1 MPVTEEDSK
10 NMESGERVIDLLALI
25 RTVLKKWR
33 RMLIFGILFALL
45 SAVYFGVFR
54 NKKAVEVVDSEVSVE
69 DESPDNYAAELEIID
84 NSIANKNRYIQN
96 SKLLQLDPNAV
107 SRAYIRFSI
116 QMDDTE
122 ESSEAEGTGE
132 EVAVQEVLDEQQV
145 QEISSADMADTAGAD
160 MAGAGENGSDS
171 ISKVYLD
178 DSSRKAVLI
187 LRHYIN
193 AVNYDTDY
201 EKLASQLGMEKE
213 YIRELVWASVEDEAA
228 LSGNIQAVYSDEENA
243 VMIAEQ
249 ALEILKEEKAAATGL
264 YGRHK
269 VIVEPAVVR
278 TTSDRSYNTQLK
290 ERLQEMNDLKTQKD
304 NFQKNF
310 NLTEKVVEELT
321 DINNGTENQI
331 SKREL
336 VKYGVL
342 GFILGCLLFLLVY
355 AIFLVAAGVL
365 LSSRELGRMFGMN
378 KLAVVPD
385 SRVKN
390 GLDRLISGIGSD
402 RFSSRDEKTAYQIAA
417 ENICEQLS
425 GLSGSGSVAVV
436 TDLEEEAAFAAGQ
449 ILEEFLKEKNIRAEV
464 LPHLNQSPKELNE
477 LKSCDASV
485 LLLRGG
491 YSRLRHVSEFKNTLH
506 TYKKTVLGSIVIE

>member
-1 MPVTEEDSK
+1 
-10 NMESGERVIDLLALI
+10 MESGERVIDLLALI

-45 SAVYFGVFR
+45 SAVYFGVL
-54 NKKAVEVVDSEVSVE
+54 KSGKAVEVVDSEVSVE
-69 DESPDNYAAELEIID
+69 NESPNNYAAELEIID

-122 ESSEAEGTGE
+122 ESSEVEGTGE

-310 NLTEKVVEELT
+310 NLTEKMVEKLSDT
-321 DINNGTENQI
+321 GSENKI
-331 SKREL
+331 SRKEL
-336 VKYGVL
+336 VKYIVL

-385 SRVKN
+385 SRMKS

-402 RFSSRDEKTAYQIAA
+402 RFSSRDERIAYQIAA

-425 GLSGSGSVAVV
+425 GLSDSGSVAVV
-436 TDLEEEAAFAAGQ
+436 TDLEEETAFGAGQ
-449 ILEEFLKEKNIRAEV
+449 ILEEFLKENNIRAEV
-464 LPHLNQSPKELNE
+464 LPHLNQSPKELSE

-491 YSRLRHVSEFKNTLH
+491 SSRLRHVSEFKNTLH

>member
-1 MPVTEEDSK
+1 
-10 NMESGERVIDLLALI
+10 MESGERVIDLLALI

-45 SAVYFGVFR
+45 SAVYFGVL
-54 NKKAVEVVDSEVSVE
+54 KSGKAVEVVDSEVSVE
-69 DESPDNYAAELEIID
+69 NESPNNYAAELEIID

-132 EVAVQEVLDEQQV
+132 EAAVQEVIDEQQIH
-145 QEISSADMADTAGAD
+145 ETSSADMADAASAD
-160 MAGAGENGSDS
+160 MAGAMENASSS
-171 ISKVYLD
+171 ISNVYLD

-201 EKLASQLGMEKE
+201 EKLASLLGMEKE
-213 YIRELVWASVEDEAA
+213 YIRELVWAGVEDEAA

-249 ALEILKEEKAAATGL
+249 ALETLKKEKAAATGL

-310 NLTEKVVEELT
+310 NLTEKMVEKLSDT
-321 DINNGTENQI
+321 GSENKI
-331 SKREL
+331 SRKEL
-336 VKYGVL
+336 VKYIVL

-385 SRVKN
+385 SRMKS

-402 RFSSRDEKTAYQIAA
+402 RFSSRDERIAYQIAA

-425 GLSGSGSVAVV
+425 GLSDSGSVAVV
-436 TDLEEEAAFAAGQ
+436 TDLEEETAFGAGQ
-449 ILEEFLKEKNIRAEV
+449 ILEEFLKENNIRAEV
-464 LPHLNQSPKELNE
+464 LPHLNQSPKELSE

-491 YSRLRHVSEFKNTLH
+491 SSRLRHVSEFKNTLH

>member
-1 MPVTEEDSK
+1 
-10 NMESGERVIDLLALI
+10 MESGERVIDLLALI

-45 SAVYFGVFR
+45 SAVYFGVL
-54 NKKAVEVVDSEVSVE
+54 KSGKAVEVVDSEVSVE
-69 DESPDNYAAELEIID
+69 NESPNNYAAELEIID

-310 NLTEKVVEELT
+310 NLTEKMVEKLSDT
-321 DINNGTENQI
+321 GSENKI
-331 SKREL
+331 SRKEL
-336 VKYGVL
+336 VKYIVL

-385 SRVKN
+385 SRMKS

-402 RFSSRDEKTAYQIAA
+402 RFSSRDERIAYQIAA

-425 GLSGSGSVAVV
+425 GLSDSGSVAVV
-436 TDLEEEAAFAAGQ
+436 TDLEEETAFGAGQ
-449 ILEEFLKEKNIRAEV
+449 ILEEFLKENNIRAEV
-464 LPHLNQSPKELNE
+464 LPHLNQSPKELSE

-491 YSRLRHVSEFKNTLH
+491 SSRLRHVSEFKNTLH

>member
-1 MPVTEEDSK
+1 
-10 NMESGERVIDLLALI
+10 MESGERVIDLLALI

-45 SAVYFGVFR
+45 SAVYFGVL
-54 NKKAVEVVDSEVSVE
+54 KSGKAVEVVDSEVSVE
-69 DESPDNYAAELEIID
+69 NESPNNYAAELEIID
-84 NSIANKNRYIQN
+84 SSIANKNRYIQN

-145 QEISSADMADTAGAD
+145 QEISSADMADTAAAD

-201 EKLASQLGMEKE
+201 EKLALQLGMEKE

-310 NLTEKVVEELT
+310 NLTEKVVEILSDT
-321 DINNGTENQI
+321 GSENKI
-331 SKREL
+331 SRKEL
-336 VKYGVL
+336 VKYIVL

-385 SRVKN
+385 SRMKN

-402 RFSSRDEKTAYQIAA
+402 RFSSRDERIAYQIAA

-425 GLSGSGSVAVV
+425 GLSDFGSVAVV
-436 TDLEEEAAFAAGQ
+436 TDLEEETAFGAGQ
-449 ILEEFLKEKNIRAEV
+449 ILEEFLKENNIRAEV
-464 LPHLNQSPKELNE
+464 LPHLNQSPKELSE

-491 YSRLRHVSEFKNTLH
+491 SSRLRHVSEFKNTLH

>member
-1 MPVTEEDSK
+1 
-10 NMESGERVIDLLALI
+10 
-25 RTVLKKWR
+25 
-33 RMLIFGILFALL
+33 
-45 SAVYFGVFR
+45 
-54 NKKAVEVVDSEVSVE
+54 
-69 DESPDNYAAELEIID
+69 
-84 NSIANKNRYIQN
+84 
-96 SKLLQLDPNAV
+96 
-107 SRAYIRFSI
+107 
-116 QMDDTE
+116 
-122 ESSEAEGTGE
+122 
-132 EVAVQEVLDEQQV
+132 
-145 QEISSADMADTAGAD
+145 
-160 MAGAGENGSDS
+160 
-171 ISKVYLD
+171 
-178 DSSRKAVLI
+178 
-187 LRHYIN
+187 
-193 AVNYDTDY
+193 
-201 EKLASQLGMEKE
+201 MEKE

-310 NLTEKVVEELT
+310 NLTEKMVEKLSDT
-321 DINNGTENQI
+321 GSENKI
-331 SKREL
+331 SRKEL
-336 VKYGVL
+336 VKYIVL

-385 SRVKN
+385 SRMKN

-402 RFSSRDEKTAYQIAA
+402 RFSSRDERIAYQIAA

-425 GLSGSGSVAVV
+425 GLSDSGSVAVV
-436 TDLEEEAAFAAGQ
+436 TDLEEETAFGAGQ
-449 ILEEFLKEKNIRAEV
+449 ILEEFLKENNIRAEV
-464 LPHLNQSPKELNE
+464 LPHLNQSPKELSE

-491 YSRLRHVSEFKNTLH
+491 SSRLRHVSEFKNTLH

>member
-1 MPVTEEDSK
+1 
-10 NMESGERVIDLLALI
+10 MESGERVIDLLALI

-45 SAVYFGVFR
+45 SAVYFGVL
-54 NKKAVEVVDSEVSVE
+54 KSGKAVEVVDSEVSVE
-69 DESPDNYAAELEIID
+69 NESPNNYAAELEIID

-122 ESSEAEGTGE
+122 ESSEVEGTGE

-228 LSGNIQAVYSDEENA
+228 LSGNIQAVYS
-243 VMIAEQ
+243 
-249 ALEILKEEKAAATGL
+249 EEKAAATGL

-310 NLTEKVVEELT
+310 NLTEKMVEKLSDT
-321 DINNGTENQI
+321 GSENKI
-331 SKREL
+331 SRKEL
-336 VKYGVL
+336 VKYIVL

-385 SRVKN
+385 SRMKN

-402 RFSSRDEKTAYQIAA
+402 RFSSRDERIAYQIAA

-425 GLSGSGSVAVV
+425 GLSDSGSVAVV
-436 TDLEEEAAFAAGQ
+436 TDLEEETAFGAGQ
-449 ILEEFLKEKNIRAEV
+449 ILEEFLKENNIRAEV
-464 LPHLNQSPKELNE
+464 LPHLNQSPKELSE

-491 YSRLRHVSEFKNTLH
+491 SSRLRHVSEFKNTLH

>member
-1 MPVTEEDSK
+1 
-10 NMESGERVIDLLALI
+10 MESGERVIDLLALI

-45 SAVYFGVFR
+45 SAVYFGVL
-54 NKKAVEVVDSEVSVE
+54 KSGKAVEVVDSEVSVE
-69 DESPDNYAAELEIID
+69 NESPNNYAAELEIID

-310 NLTEKVVEELT
+310 NLTEKMVEKLSDT
-321 DINNGTENQI
+321 GSENKI
-331 SKREL
+331 SRKEL
-336 VKYGVL
+336 VKYIVL

-385 SRVKN
+385 SRMKS

-402 RFSSRDEKTAYQIAA
+402 RFSSRDERIAYQIAA

-425 GLSGSGSVAVV
+425 GLSDSGSVAVV
-436 TDLEEEAAFAAGQ
+436 TDLEEETAFGAGQ
-449 ILEEFLKEKNIRAEV
+449 ILEEFLKENNIRAEV
-464 LPHLNQSPKELNE
+464 LPHLNQSPKELSE

-485 LLLRGG
+485 LLLRNGS
-491 YSRLRHVSEFKNTLH
+491 SRLRHVSEFKNTLH

>member
-1 MPVTEEDSK
+1 
-10 NMESGERVIDLLALI
+10 MESGERVIDLLALI

-45 SAVYFGVFR
+45 SAVYFGVL
-54 NKKAVEVVDSEVSVE
+54 KSGKAVEVVDSEVSVE
-69 DESPDNYAAELEIID
+69 NESPNNYAAELEIID

-145 QEISSADMADTAGAD
+145 QEISSADMADTATAD
-160 MAGAGENGSDS
+160 MAGAGENGSES

-249 ALEILKEEKAAATGL
+249 ALEILKSGNRFIRQAQ
-264 YGRHK
+264 
-269 VIVEPAVVR
+269 
-278 TTSDRSYNTQLK
+278 SDRRTGGCQDHI
-290 ERLQEMNDLKTQKD
+290 RQILQH
-304 NFQKNF
+304 
-310 NLTEKVVEELT
+310 
-321 DINNGTENQI
+321 
-331 SKREL
+331 
-336 VKYGVL
+336 
-342 GFILGCLLFLLVY
+342 
-355 AIFLVAAGVL
+355 
-365 LSSRELGRMFGMN
+365 
-378 KLAVVPD
+378 
-385 SRVKN
+385 
-390 GLDRLISGIGSD
+390 
-402 RFSSRDEKTAYQIAA
+402 AA
-417 ENICEQLS
+417 ERATS
-425 GLSGSGSVAVV
+425 G
-436 TDLEEEAAFAAGQ
+436 
-449 ILEEFLKEKNIRAEV
+449 
-464 LPHLNQSPKELNE
+464 NE
-477 LKSCDASV
+477 
-485 LLLRGG
+485 
-491 YSRLRHVSEFKNTLH
+491 
-506 TYKKTVLGSIVIE
+506 

>member
-1 MPVTEEDSK
+1 
-10 NMESGERVIDLLALI
+10 MESGERVIDLLALI

-45 SAVYFGVFR
+45 SAVYFGVL
-54 NKKAVEVVDSEVSVE
+54 KSGKAVEVVDSEVSVE
-69 DESPDNYAAELEIID
+69 NESPNNYAAELEIID

-310 NLTEKVVEELT
+310 NLTEKVVEKLSDT
-321 DINNGTENQI
+321 GSENKI
-331 SKREL
+331 SRKEL
-336 VKYGVL
+336 VKYIVL

-385 SRVKN
+385 SRMKN

-402 RFSSRDEKTAYQIAA
+402 RFSSRDERIAYQIAA

-425 GLSGSGSVAVV
+425 GLSDSGSVAVV
-436 TDLEEEAAFAAGQ
+436 TDLEEETAFGAGQ

-491 YSRLRHVSEFKNTLH
+491 SSRLRHVSEFKNTLH

>member
-1 MPVTEEDSK
+1 
-10 NMESGERVIDLLALI
+10 MESGERVIDLLALI

-132 EVAVQEVLDEQQV
+132 EAAVQEVIDEQQIH
-145 QEISSADMADTAGAD
+145 ETSSADMADAASAD
-160 MAGAGENGSDS
+160 MAGAMENASSS
-171 ISKVYLD
+171 ISNVYLD

-201 EKLASQLGMEKE
+201 EKLASLLGMEKE
-213 YIRELVWASVEDEAA
+213 YIRELVWAGVEDEAA

-310 NLTEKVVEELT
+310 NLTEKMVEKLSDT
-321 DINNGTENQI
+321 GSENKI
-331 SKREL
+331 SRKEL
-336 VKYGVL
+336 VKYIVL

-385 SRVKN
+385 SRMKS

-402 RFSSRDEKTAYQIAA
+402 RFSSRDERIAYQIAA

-425 GLSGSGSVAVV
+425 GLSDSGSVAVV
-436 TDLEEEAAFAAGQ
+436 TDLEEETAFGAGQ
-449 ILEEFLKEKNIRAEV
+449 ILEEFLKENNIRAEV
-464 LPHLNQSPKELNE
+464 LPHLNQSPKELSE

-491 YSRLRHVSEFKNTLH
+491 SSRLRHVSEFKNTLH

>member
-1 MPVTEEDSK
+1 
-10 NMESGERVIDLLALI
+10 MESGERVIDLLALI

-45 SAVYFGVFR
+45 SAVYFGVL
-54 NKKAVEVVDSEVSVE
+54 KSGKAVEVMDSEVSVE
-69 DESPDNYAAELEIID
+69 NESPNNYAAELEIID

-145 QEISSADMADTAGAD
+145 QEISSADMADTAAAD

-310 NLTEKVVEELT
+310 NLTEKVVEKLSDT
-321 DINNGTENQI
+321 GSENKI
-331 SKREL
+331 SRKEL
-336 VKYGVL
+336 VKYIVL

-385 SRVKN
+385 SRMKN

-402 RFSSRDEKTAYQIAA
+402 RFSSRDERIAYQIAA

-425 GLSGSGSVAVV
+425 GLSDSGSVAVV
-436 TDLEEEAAFAAGQ
+436 TDLEEETAFGAGQ
-449 ILEEFLKEKNIRAEV
+449 ILEEFLKENNIRAEV
-464 LPHLNQSPKELNE
+464 LPHLNQSPKELSE

-491 YSRLRHVSEFKNTLH
+491 SSRLRHVSEFKNTLH

>member
-1 MPVTEEDSK
+1 
-10 NMESGERVIDLLALI
+10 MESGERVIDLLALI

-45 SAVYFGVFR
+45 SAVYFGVL
-54 NKKAVEVVDSEVSVE
+54 KSGKAVEVVDSEVSVE
-69 DESPDNYAAELEIID
+69 NESPNNYAAELEIID

-145 QEISSADMADTAGAD
+145 QEISSADMADTAAAD

-269 VIVEPAVVR
+269 VIVEPSVVR

-310 NLTEKVVEELT
+310 NLTEKMVEKLSDT
-321 DINNGTENQI
+321 GSENKI
-331 SKREL
+331 SRKEL
-336 VKYGVL
+336 VKYIVL

-385 SRVKN
+385 SRMKN

-402 RFSSRDEKTAYQIAA
+402 RFSSRDERIAYQIAA

-425 GLSGSGSVAVV
+425 GLSDSGSVAVV
-436 TDLEEEAAFAAGQ
+436 TDLEEETAFGAGQ
-449 ILEEFLKEKNIRAEV
+449 ILEEFLKENNIRAEV
-464 LPHLNQSPKELNE
+464 LPHLNQSPKELSE

-491 YSRLRHVSEFKNTLH
+491 SSRLRHVSEFKNTLH

>member
-1 MPVTEEDSK
+1 
-10 NMESGERVIDLLALI
+10 MESGERVIDLLALI

-45 SAVYFGVFR
+45 SAVYFGVL
-54 NKKAVEVVDSEVSVE
+54 KSGKAVEVVDSEVSVE
-69 DESPDNYAAELEIID
+69 NESPNNYAAELEIID

-228 LSGNIQAVYSDEENA
+228 LSGNIQAVYSGNRF
-243 VMIAEQ
+243 IRQ
-249 ALEILKEEKAAATGL
+249 AQ
-264 YGRHK
+264 
-269 VIVEPAVVR
+269 
-278 TTSDRSYNTQLK
+278 SDRRTGGCQDHI
-290 ERLQEMNDLKTQKD
+290 RQILQH
-304 NFQKNF
+304 
-310 NLTEKVVEELT
+310 
-321 DINNGTENQI
+321 
-331 SKREL
+331 
-336 VKYGVL
+336 
-342 GFILGCLLFLLVY
+342 
-355 AIFLVAAGVL
+355 
-365 LSSRELGRMFGMN
+365 
-378 KLAVVPD
+378 
-385 SRVKN
+385 
-390 GLDRLISGIGSD
+390 
-402 RFSSRDEKTAYQIAA
+402 AA
-417 ENICEQLS
+417 ERATS
-425 GLSGSGSVAVV
+425 G
-436 TDLEEEAAFAAGQ
+436 
-449 ILEEFLKEKNIRAEV
+449 
-464 LPHLNQSPKELNE
+464 NE
-477 LKSCDASV
+477 
-485 LLLRGG
+485 
-491 YSRLRHVSEFKNTLH
+491 
-506 TYKKTVLGSIVIE
+506 

>member
-1 MPVTEEDSK
+1 
-10 NMESGERVIDLLALI
+10 MESGERVIDLLALI

-45 SAVYFGVFR
+45 SAVYFGVL
-54 NKKAVEVVDSEVSVE
+54 KSGKAVEVVDSEVSVE
-69 DESPDNYAAELEIID
+69 NESPNNYAAELEIID

-310 NLTEKVVEELT
+310 NLTEKMVEKLS
-321 DINNGTENQI
+321 DIGSENKI
-331 SKREL
+331 SRKEL
-336 VKYGVL
+336 VKYIVL

-385 SRVKN
+385 SRMKN

-402 RFSSRDEKTAYQIAA
+402 RFSSRDERIAYQIAA

-425 GLSGSGSVAVV
+425 GLSDSGSVAVV
-436 TDLEEEAAFAAGQ
+436 TDLEEETAFGAGQ
-449 ILEEFLKEKNIRAEV
+449 ILEEFLKENNIRAEV
-464 LPHLNQSPKELNE
+464 LPHLNQSPKELSE

-491 YSRLRHVSEFKNTLH
+491 SSRLRHVSEFKNTLH

>member
-1 MPVTEEDSK
+1 
-10 NMESGERVIDLLALI
+10 MESGERVIDLLALI

-45 SAVYFGVFR
+45 SAVYFGVL
-54 NKKAVEVVDSEVSVE
+54 KSGKAVEVVDSEVSVE
-69 DESPDNYAAELEIID
+69 NESPNNYAAELEIID

-132 EVAVQEVLDEQQV
+132 EVAVHEVLDEQQV

-249 ALEILKEEKAAATGL
+249 ALETLKKEKAAATGL

-310 NLTEKVVEELT
+310 NLTEKMVEKLSDT
-321 DINNGTENQI
+321 GSENKI
-331 SKREL
+331 SRKEL
-336 VKYGVL
+336 VKYIVL

-385 SRVKN
+385 SRMKS

-402 RFSSRDEKTAYQIAA
+402 RFSSRDERIAYQIAA

-425 GLSGSGSVAVV
+425 GLSDSGSVAVV
-436 TDLEEEAAFAAGQ
+436 TDLEEETAFGAGQ
-449 ILEEFLKEKNIRAEV
+449 ILEEFLKENNIRAEV
-464 LPHLNQSPKELNE
+464 LPHLNQSPKELSE

-485 LLLRGG
+485 LLLRNGS
-491 YSRLRHVSEFKNTLH
+491 SRLRHVSEFKNTLH

>member
-1 MPVTEEDSK
+1 
-10 NMESGERVIDLLALI
+10 MESGERVIDLLALI
-25 RTVLKKWR
+25 RTVLKKGR
-33 RMLIFGILFALL
+33 RMLILDILFALL
-45 SAVYFGVFR
+45 SAVYFGVL
-54 NKKAVEVVDSEVSVE
+54 KSGKAVEGVDSEVSVE
-69 DESPDNYAAELEIID
+69 NESPNNYAAELEIID

-310 NLTEKVVEELT
+310 NLTEKMVEKLSDT
-321 DINNGTENQI
+321 GSENKI
-331 SKREL
+331 SRKEL
-336 VKYGVL
+336 VKYIVL

-385 SRVKN
+385 SRMKN

-402 RFSSRDEKTAYQIAA
+402 RFSSRDERIAYQIAA

-425 GLSGSGSVAVV
+425 GLSDSGSVAVV
-436 TDLEEEAAFAAGQ
+436 TDLEEETAFGAGQ
-449 ILEEFLKEKNIRAEV
+449 ILEEFLKENNIRAEV
-464 LPHLNQSPKELNE
+464 LPHLNQSPKELSE

-485 LLLRGG
+485 LLLRCGS
-491 YSRLRHVSEFKNTLH
+491 SRLRHVSEFKNTLH

>member
-1 MPVTEEDSK
+1 
-10 NMESGERVIDLLALI
+10 MESGERVIDLLALI

-45 SAVYFGVFR
+45 SAVYFGVL
-54 NKKAVEVVDSEVSVE
+54 KSGKAVEVVDSEVSVE
-69 DESPDNYAAELEIID
+69 NESPNNYAAELEIID

-122 ESSEAEGTGE
+122 ESSEVEGTGE

-160 MAGAGENGSDS
+160 MAGAWENGSDS

-310 NLTEKVVEELT
+310 NLTEKMVEKLSDT
-321 DINNGTENQI
+321 GSENKI
-331 SKREL
+331 SRKEL
-336 VKYGVL
+336 VKYIVL

-385 SRVKN
+385 SRMKN

-402 RFSSRDEKTAYQIAA
+402 RFSSRDERIAYQIAA

-425 GLSGSGSVAVV
+425 GLSDSGSVAVV
-436 TDLEEEAAFAAGQ
+436 TDLEEETAFGAGQ
-449 ILEEFLKEKNIRAEV
+449 ILEEFLKENNIRAEV
-464 LPHLNQSPKELNE
+464 LPHLNQSPKELSE

-491 YSRLRHVSEFKNTLH
+491 SSRLRHVSEFKNTLH

>member
-1 MPVTEEDSK
+1 
-10 NMESGERVIDLLALI
+10 MESRERVIDLLALI

-33 RMLIFGILFALL
+33 IMLIFGILFALL
-45 SAVYFGVFR
+45 SAAYFGVYKNR
-54 NKKAVEVVDSEVSVE
+54 NTSDVVDSEVALE
-69 DESPDNYAAELEIID
+69 ENESPDIYAAELEIID

-116 QMDDTE
+116 EMDDTD
-122 ESSEAEGTGE
+122 ESTEGTGE
-132 EVAVQEVLDEQQV
+132 EVAVQEVIDGQQAQDNPV
-145 QEISSADMADTAGAD
+145 VETVDNASADMAGS
-160 MAGAGENGSDS
+160 GENATDG
-171 ISKVYLD
+171 ISQVYLD

-201 EKLASQLGMEKE
+201 EKLSSLLGIEKE

-228 LSGNIQAVYSDEENA
+228 LSGNIQAVFSDEENA

-249 ALEILKEEKAAATGL
+249 ALETLRGDKAAATGL

-310 NLTEKVVEELT
+310 NLTENVVEEIT
-321 DINNGTENQI
+321 DTEKKI
-331 SKREL
+331 SRREL
-336 VKYGVL
+336 VKYGVI

-355 AIFLVAAGVL
+355 AIILIASGIL
-365 LSSRELGRMFGMN
+365 LSSRELGRMFGMD
-378 KLAVVPD
+378 KLAVIPD
-385 SRVKN
+385 SRIKS

-402 RFSSRDEKTAYQIAA
+402 RFSSRDEKIAYEIAA
-417 ENICEQLS
+417 ENMCEKLS
-425 GLSGSGSVAVV
+425 GISDSCSVAVV
-436 TDLEEEAAFAAGQ
+436 TDLGEEAAARAGQ
-449 ILEEFLKEKNIRAEV
+449 ILEEFLKDKNISISV
-464 LPHLNQSPKELNE
+464 LPHLNQSPRELNE
-477 LKSCDASV
+477 LKSCDAAV
-485 LLLRGG
+485 LLLQGG
-491 YSRLRHVSEFKNTLH
+491 YSRLRHVTEFQNTLR

>member
-1 MPVTEEDSK
+1 
-10 NMESGERVIDLLALI
+10 MESGERVIDLLALI

-45 SAVYFGVFR
+45 SAVYFGVL
-54 NKKAVEVVDSEVSVE
+54 KSGKAVEVVDSEVSVE
-69 DESPDNYAAELEIID
+69 NESPNNYAAELEIID

-132 EVAVQEVLDEQQV
+132 EVAVHEVLDEQQV

-310 NLTEKVVEELT
+310 NLTEKMVEKLSDT
-321 DINNGTENQI
+321 GSENKI
-331 SKREL
+331 SRKEL
-336 VKYGVL
+336 VKYIVL

-385 SRVKN
+385 SRMKS

-402 RFSSRDEKTAYQIAA
+402 RFSSRDERIAYQIAA

-425 GLSGSGSVAVV
+425 GLSDSGSVAVV
-436 TDLEEEAAFAAGQ
+436 TDLEEETAFGAGQ
-449 ILEEFLKEKNIRAEV
+449 ILEEFLKENNIRAEV
-464 LPHLNQSPKELNE
+464 LPHLNQSPKELSE

-491 YSRLRHVSEFKNTLH
+491 SSRLRHVSEFKNTLH

>member
-1 MPVTEEDSK
+1 
-10 NMESGERVIDLLALI
+10 MESGERVIDLLALI

-69 DESPDNYAAELEIID
+69 NESPNNYAAELEIID

-122 ESSEAEGTGE
+122 ESSEVEGTGE

-310 NLTEKVVEELT
+310 NLTEKMVEKLSDT
-321 DINNGTENQI
+321 GSENKI
-331 SKREL
+331 SRKEL
-336 VKYGVL
+336 VKYIVL

-385 SRVKN
+385 SRMKN

-402 RFSSRDEKTAYQIAA
+402 RFSSRDERIAYQIAA

-425 GLSGSGSVAVV
+425 GLSDSGSVAVV
-436 TDLEEEAAFAAGQ
+436 TDLEEETAFGAGQ
-449 ILEEFLKEKNIRAEV
+449 ILEEFLKENNIRAEV
-464 LPHLNQSPKELNE
+464 LPHLNQSPKELSE

-491 YSRLRHVSEFKNTLH
+491 SSRLRHVSEFKNTLH

>member
-1 MPVTEEDSK
+1 
-10 NMESGERVIDLLALI
+10 MESGERVIDLLALI

-54 NKKAVEVVDSEVSVE
+54 NGKAVEMVDSEVSVE
-69 DESPDNYAAELEIID
+69 NESPNNYAAELEIID

-145 QEISSADMADTAGAD
+145 QEISSADMADTATAD
-160 MAGAGENGSDS
+160 MAGAGENGSES

-310 NLTEKVVEELT
+310 NLTEKMVEKLSDT
-321 DINNGTENQI
+321 GSENKI
-331 SKREL
+331 SRKEL
-336 VKYGVL
+336 VKYIVL

-385 SRVKN
+385 SRMKN

-402 RFSSRDEKTAYQIAA
+402 RFSSRDERIAYQIAA

-425 GLSGSGSVAVV
+425 GLSDSGSVAVV
-436 TDLEEEAAFAAGQ
+436 TDLEEETAFGAGQ
-449 ILEEFLKEKNIRAEV
+449 ILEEFLKENNIRAEV
-464 LPHLNQSPKELNE
+464 LPHLNQSPKELSE

-491 YSRLRHVSEFKNTLH
+491 SSRLRHVSEFKNTLH

>member
-1 MPVTEEDSK
+1 
-10 NMESGERVIDLLALI
+10 MESGERVIDLLALI

-45 SAVYFGVFR
+45 SAVYFGVL
-54 NKKAVEVVDSEVSVE
+54 KSGKAVEVVDSEVSVE
-69 DESPDNYAAELEIID
+69 NESPNNYAAELEIID

-310 NLTEKVVEELT
+310 NLTEKMVEKLSDT
-321 DINNGTENQI
+321 GSENKI
-331 SKREL
+331 SRKEL
-336 VKYGVL
+336 VKYIVL

-385 SRVKN
+385 SRMKN

-402 RFSSRDEKTAYQIAA
+402 RFSSRDERIAYQIAA

-425 GLSGSGSVAVV
+425 GLSDSGSVAVV
-436 TDLEEEAAFAAGQ
+436 TDLEEETAFGAGQ
-449 ILEEFLKEKNIRAEV
+449 ILEEFLKENNIRAEV
-464 LPHLNQSPKELNE
+464 LPHLNQSPKELSE

-491 YSRLRHVSEFKNTLH
+491 SSRLRHVSEFKNTLH

>member
-1 MPVTEEDSK
+1 
-10 NMESGERVIDLLALI
+10 MESGERVIDLLALI

-45 SAVYFGVFR
+45 SAVYFGVL
-54 NKKAVEVVDSEVSVE
+54 KSGKAVEVVDSEVSVE
-69 DESPDNYAAELEIID
+69 NESPNNYAAELEIID

-145 QEISSADMADTAGAD
+145 QEISSADMADTAAAD

-310 NLTEKVVEELT
+310 NLTEKMVEKLSDT
-321 DINNGTENQI
+321 GSENKI
-331 SKREL
+331 SRKEL

-355 AIFLVAAGVL
+355 AFFLIAAGVL

-385 SRVKN
+385 SRMKN

-402 RFSSRDEKTAYQIAA
+402 RFSSRDERIAYQIAA

-425 GLSGSGSVAVV
+425 GLSDSGSVAVV
-436 TDLEEEAAFAAGQ
+436 TDLEEETAFAAGQ

-464 LPHLNQSPKELNE
+464 LPHLNQSPKELSE

-491 YSRLRHVSEFKNTLH
+491 SSRLRHVSEFKNTLH

>member
-45 SAVYFGVFR
+45 SAVYFGVL
-54 NKKAVEVVDSEVSVE
+54 KSGKAVEVVDSEVSVE
-69 DESPDNYAAELEIID
+69 NESPNNYAAELEIID

-310 NLTEKVVEELT
+310 NLTEKMVEKLSDT
-321 DINNGTENQI
+321 GSENKI
-331 SKREL
+331 SRKEL
-336 VKYGVL
+336 VKYIVL

-385 SRVKN
+385 SRMKN

-402 RFSSRDEKTAYQIAA
+402 RFSSRDERIAYQIAA

-425 GLSGSGSVAVV
+425 GLSDSGSVAVV
-436 TDLEEEAAFAAGQ
+436 TDLEEETAFGAGQ
-449 ILEEFLKEKNIRAEV
+449 ILEEFLKENNIRAEV
-464 LPHLNQSPKELNE
+464 LPHLNQSPKELSE

-491 YSRLRHVSEFKNTLH
+491 SSRLRHVSEFKNTLH

>member
-132 EVAVQEVLDEQQV
+132 EAAVQEVIDEQQIH
-145 QEISSADMADTAGAD
+145 ETSSADMADAASAD
-160 MAGAGENGSDS
+160 MAGAMENASSS
-171 ISKVYLD
+171 ISNVYLD

-201 EKLASQLGMEKE
+201 EKLASLLGMEKE
-213 YIRELVWASVEDEAA
+213 YIRELVWAGVEDEAA

-249 ALEILKEEKAAATGL
+249 ALETLKKEKAAATGL

-310 NLTEKVVEELT
+310 NLTEKMVEKLSDT
-321 DINNGTENQI
+321 GSENKI
-331 SKREL
+331 SRKEL
-336 VKYGVL
+336 VKYIVL

-385 SRVKN
+385 SRMKN

-402 RFSSRDEKTAYQIAA
+402 RFSSRDERIAYQIAA

-425 GLSGSGSVAVV
+425 GLSDSGSVAVV
-436 TDLEEEAAFAAGQ
+436 TDLEEETAFGAGQ
-449 ILEEFLKEKNIRAEV
+449 ILEEFLKENNIRAEV
-464 LPHLNQSPKELNE
+464 LPHLNQSPKELSE

-491 YSRLRHVSEFKNTLH
+491 SSRLRHVSEFKNTLH

>member
-1 MPVTEEDSK
+1 
-10 NMESGERVIDLLALI
+10 MESGERVIDLLALI

-45 SAVYFGVFR
+45 SAVYFGVL
-54 NKKAVEVVDSEVSVE
+54 KSGKAVEVVDSEVSVE
-69 DESPDNYAAELEIID
+69 NESPNNYAVELEIID

-310 NLTEKVVEELT
+310 NLTEKMVEKLSDT
-321 DINNGTENQI
+321 GSENKI
-331 SKREL
+331 SRKEL
-336 VKYGVL
+336 VKYIVL

-385 SRVKN
+385 SRMKN

-402 RFSSRDEKTAYQIAA
+402 RFSSRDERIAYQIAA

-425 GLSGSGSVAVV
+425 GLSDSGSVAVV
-436 TDLEEEAAFAAGQ
+436 TDLEEETAFGAGQ
-449 ILEEFLKEKNIRAEV
+449 ILEEFLKENNIRAEV
-464 LPHLNQSPKELNE
+464 LPHLNQSPKELSE

-491 YSRLRHVSEFKNTLH
+491 SSRLRHVSEFKNTLH

>member
-1 MPVTEEDSK
+1 
-10 NMESGERVIDLLALI
+10 MESGERVIDLLALI

-45 SAVYFGVFR
+45 SAVYFGVL
-54 NKKAVEVVDSEVSVE
+54 KSGKAVEVVDSEVSVE
-69 DESPDNYAAELEIID
+69 NESPNNYAAELEIID

-122 ESSEAEGTGE
+122 ESSEVEGTGE

-310 NLTEKVVEELT
+310 NLTEKMVEKLSDT
-321 DINNGTENQI
+321 GSENKI
-331 SKREL
+331 SRKEL
-336 VKYGVL
+336 VKYIVL

-385 SRVKN
+385 SRMKN

-402 RFSSRDEKTAYQIAA
+402 RFSSRDERIAYQIAA

-425 GLSGSGSVAVV
+425 GLSDSGSVAVV
-436 TDLEEEAAFAAGQ
+436 TDLEEETAFGAGQ
-449 ILEEFLKEKNIRAEV
+449 ILEEFLKENNIRAEV
-464 LPHLNQSPKELNE
+464 LPHLNQSPKELSE

-491 YSRLRHVSEFKNTLH
+491 SSRLRHVSEFKNTLH

>member
-1 MPVTEEDSK
+1 
-10 NMESGERVIDLLALI
+10 MESGERVIDLLALI

-45 SAVYFGVFR
+45 SAVYFGVL
-54 NKKAVEVVDSEVSVE
+54 KSGKAVEVVDSEVSVE

-310 NLTEKVVEELT
+310 NLTEKMVEKLSDT
-321 DINNGTENQI
+321 GSENKI
-331 SKREL
+331 SRKEL
-336 VKYGVL
+336 VKYIVL

-385 SRVKN
+385 SRMKN

-402 RFSSRDEKTAYQIAA
+402 RFSSRDERIAYQIAA

-425 GLSGSGSVAVV
+425 GLSDSGSVAVV
-436 TDLEEEAAFAAGQ
+436 TDLEEETAFGAGQ
-449 ILEEFLKEKNIRAEV
+449 ILEEFLKENNIRAEV
-464 LPHLNQSPKELNE
+464 LPHLNQSPKELSE

-491 YSRLRHVSEFKNTLH
+491 SSRLRHVSEFKNTLH

>member
-1 MPVTEEDSK
+1 
-10 NMESGERVIDLLALI
+10 MESGERVIDLLALI

-45 SAVYFGVFR
+45 SAVYFGVL
-54 NKKAVEVVDSEVSVE
+54 KSGKAVEVMDSEVSVE
-69 DESPDNYAAELEIID
+69 NESPNNYAAELEIID

-145 QEISSADMADTAGAD
+145 QEISSADMADTAAAD

-201 EKLASQLGMEKE
+201 EKLASMLGMEKE
-213 YIRELVWASVEDEAA
+213 YIRELVWAGVEDEAA

-249 ALEILKEEKAAATGL
+249 ALETLKKEKAAATGL

-310 NLTEKVVEELT
+310 NLTEKVVEKLSDT
-321 DINNGTENQI
+321 GSENKI
-331 SKREL
+331 SRKEL
-336 VKYGVL
+336 VKYIVL

-385 SRVKN
+385 SRMKN

-402 RFSSRDEKTAYQIAA
+402 RFSSRDERIAYQIAA

-425 GLSGSGSVAVV
+425 GLSDSGSVAVV
-436 TDLEEEAAFAAGQ
+436 TDLEEETAFGAGQ

>member
-1 MPVTEEDSK
+1 
-10 NMESGERVIDLLALI
+10 MESGERVIDLLALI

-45 SAVYFGVFR
+45 SAVYFGVL
-54 NKKAVEVVDSEVSVE
+54 KSGKAVEVVDSEVSVE
-69 DESPDNYAAELEIID
+69 NESPNNYAAELEIID

-145 QEISSADMADTAGAD
+145 QDISSADMADTAAAD

-310 NLTEKVVEELT
+310 NLTEKMVEKLSDT
-321 DINNGTENQI
+321 GSENKI
-331 SKREL
+331 SRKEL
-336 VKYGVL
+336 VKYIVL

-385 SRVKN
+385 SRMKS

-402 RFSSRDEKTAYQIAA
+402 RFSSRDERIAYQIAA

-425 GLSGSGSVAVV
+425 GLSDSGSVAVV
-436 TDLEEEAAFAAGQ
+436 TDLEEETAFGAGQ
-449 ILEEFLKEKNIRAEV
+449 ILEEFLKENNIRAEV
-464 LPHLNQSPKELNE
+464 LPHLNQSPKELSE

-491 YSRLRHVSEFKNTLH
+491 SSRLRHVSEFKNTLH

>member
-1 MPVTEEDSK
+1 
-10 NMESGERVIDLLALI
+10 MESGERVIDLLALI

-33 RMLIFGILFALL
+33 RMLLFGILFALL
-45 SAVYFGVFR
+45 SAVYFGVL
-54 NKKAVEVVDSEVSVE
+54 KSGKAVEVVDSEVSVE
-69 DESPDNYAAELEIID
+69 NESPNNYAVELEIID

-310 NLTEKVVEELT
+310 NLTEKMVEKLSDT
-321 DINNGTENQI
+321 GSENKI
-331 SKREL
+331 SRKEL
-336 VKYGVL
+336 VKYIVL

-385 SRVKN
+385 SRMKN

-402 RFSSRDEKTAYQIAA
+402 RFSSRDERIAYQIAA

-425 GLSGSGSVAVV
+425 GLSDSGSVAVV
-436 TDLEEEAAFAAGQ
+436 TDLEEETAFGAGQ
-449 ILEEFLKEKNIRAEV
+449 ILEEFLKENNIRAEV
-464 LPHLNQSPKELNE
+464 LPHLNQSPKELSE

-491 YSRLRHVSEFKNTLH
+491 SSRLRHVSEFKNTLH